1 MDALRSFKF
10 EAFNVEDFKGGMA
23 DSTAFAPGQDKGRI
37 SSMPANAMQPR
48 GARLRSLMVLIV
60 LLAVLPIF
68 VLNLVRLQSSRE
80 AAVQRAYDHAAVL
93 AMAGVN
99 AHREIADQARQ
110 MLEVLAKV
118 PAVRTASLPECEQVL
133 RSIQQGRDWLSG
145 IFVVGA
151 NGKGICGGSPVVRT
165 LDVSDREYFKNALY
179 SGKFKVSDVI
189 TSRVT
194 GKSIIAAVLPFYSAA
209 GEFQA
214 AVGAGINLSWIN
226 RVAAEV
232 SAKFGGIM
240 IVLDGAGRVVAYQ
253 PGMPADWTLGDESKS
268 PQISA
273 ILAATSPTFEA
284 ADPSGLQ
291 RLFSVAQLPD
301 SGLTVA
307 VGLDREQVLKPI
319 EESFFHDLLFLV
331 LVAIGSICA
340 ALLVAEFGL
349 MRGVRALKIAALRLK
364 AGRMGL
370 RVYLPGFVATELH
383 DLAATYNAMTAE
395 FERLAYLDRLTG
407 LPNRR
412 YLERHLSKRNERGE
426 RATVGRHAV
435 LAIDIDGFK
444 PVNDSHGHA
453 VGDRVLALIARRIA
467 SAVDERGLLF
477 RVGGDEFVAVIPLVK
492 AQGRDTAR
500 LIGEDIRQ
508 ALEQSIELD
517 GLSFPVACSVGVA
530 MVPED
535 AKTLSGALV
544 VADAA
549 LYEAK
554 RKGRN
559 RVVDSAPP
567 LAAGLPGSDP
577 RVQQYSPSRMELG
590 APW

>member
-1 MDALRSFKF
+1 
-10 EAFNVEDFKGGMA
+10 
-23 DSTAFAPGQDKGRI
+23 
-37 SSMPANAMQPR
+37 
-48 GARLRSLMVLIV
+48 MVLIV

-68 VLNLVRLQSSRE
+68 VLNLVRLQASSE
-80 AAVQRAYDHAAVL
+80 AAVRRAYDHAAVL
-93 AMAGVN
+93 AMDGVN
-99 AHREIADQARQ
+99 AHREIADQARL
-110 MLEVLAKV
+110 MLEVVAKV
-118 PAVRTASLPECEQVL
+118 PAVRTASLPECEEVL

-165 LDVSDREYFKNALY
+165 LDVSDREYFKNALDL
-179 SGKFKVSDVI
+179 GEFKVSDVI

-194 GKSIIAAVLPFYSAA
+194 GKLIVAAVLPLYSAA

-214 AVGAGINLSWIN
+214 AVGAGVNLSWIN
-226 RVAAEV
+226 RVAAQA
-232 SAKFGGIM
+232 SAKFGGVM
-240 IVLDGAGRVVAYQ
+240 IVLDGAGRVIAYQ
-253 PGMPADWTLGDESKS
+253 PEMPADWTLGDVTNS

-273 ILAATSPTFEA
+273 LLAATSPTFEA
-284 ADPSGLQ
+284 TDTSGVQ
-291 RLFSVAQLPD
+291 RLFSVAHLPD

-319 EESFFHDLLFLV
+319 EEGFFRDLLFLV

-340 ALLVAEFGL
+340 ALLAAEFGL

-364 AGRMGL
+364 AGKMGL

-426 RATVGRHAV
+426 RVTTGRHAV

-500 LIGEDIRQ
+500 LIGEDVRQ

-517 GLSFPVACSVGVA
+517 GLAFPVACSVGVA